1 MFVNTFFMM
10 SDVKLKTF
18 ELFFIKFDNCRQ
30 TVILFIGFC
39 YHEIGNQ
46 TANTNCSYHLVNKQ
60 FVSQCLNQLTIAVV
74 VVVVV
79 VILPNWITFSTT
91 QPRICNR

>member
-1 MFVNTFFMM
+1 M
-10 SDVKLKTF
+10 KL
-18 ELFFIKFDNCRQ
+18 EIKQ
-30 TVILFIGFC
+30 LTQIALI
-39 YHEIGNQ
+39 
-46 TANTNCSYHLVNKQ
+46 TVNKQ

-74 VVVVV
+74 VGVVV